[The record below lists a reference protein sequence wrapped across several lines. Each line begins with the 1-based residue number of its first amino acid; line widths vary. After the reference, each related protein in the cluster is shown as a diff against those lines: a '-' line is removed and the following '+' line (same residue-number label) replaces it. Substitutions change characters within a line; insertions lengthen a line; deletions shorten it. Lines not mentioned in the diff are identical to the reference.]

1 MAISSYKVELLK
13 CETSGENYTKF
24 ADIKDFPDL
33 FGDPNTIETTTLSDN
48 QQTFKTSD
56 TLSFTLNWD
65 KTIASQ
71 IIELEGKDTKW
82 KVQFSDG
89 AAFTFS
95 GAASLGVPGKGVD
108 EVLEMTLNIVPSTVV
123 TYVQGA

>member
-1 MAISSYKVELLK
+1 MLK
-13 CETSGENYTKF
+13 GESSGETYTKF

-48 QQTFKTSD
+48 QQTFIPGIKTSD
-56 TLSFTLNWD
+56 TLTFTLNWD

-71 IIELEGKDTKW
+71 IIAIEGEDTKW

-95 GAASLGVPGKGVD
+95 GAAALGVPGKGVD

>member
-1 MAISSYKVELLK
+1 MATEKNITMKQFNGTDY
-13 CETSGENYTKF
+13 
-24 ADIKDFPDL
+24 
-33 FGDPNTIETTTLSDN
+33 
-48 QQTFKTSD
+48 D
-56 TLSFTLNWD
+56 TLYP